1 LEQENIKEIVVD
13 TYALL
18 AIVYDEVSEN
28 AKKVLEA
35 MRRGEI
41 KGLIPV
47 TVAYEYIIHWLRGRI
62 PGLKSIE
69 EVTTYLK
76 NYFKVIELSYE
87 DYVEAAKIKIKG
99 DMILRKAEDKELR
112 SRRLSI
118 VDSTVIALALKR
130 KTPILTGD
138 KDLAYV
144 AMKENIGVIW

>member
-1 LEQENIKEIVVD
+1 MEQENIKEIVVD

-47 TVAYEYIIHWLRGRI
+47 TVAYEYIIHWLRDRI

-99 DMILRKAEDKELR
+99 DMILGKAEDKELR

-144 AMKENIGVIW
+144 AMKENIGIIW

>member
-35 MRRGEI
+35 MRRGKI

-99 DMILRKAEDKELR
+99 DMILGKAEDKELR

-144 AMKENIGVIW
+144 AMKENIGIIW

>member
-1 LEQENIKEIVVD
+1 MEQENIKEIVVD

-35 MRRGEI
+35 MRRGKI

-99 DMILRKAEDKELR
+99 DMILGKAEDKELR

-144 AMKENIGVIW
+144 AMKENIGIIW